1 MTIFWILAAGL
12 ACLAV
17 LFVIAPLFS
26 PDTPA
31 NDVDQDELN
40 LALFKQQLAEL
51 DADLA
56 AGKLDQSQYESARR
70 DLEREVLNDVSNGSN
85 AQAASVKTMLP
96 GPRVTMLALA
106 LAVPASALVLYL
118 TIGEQHI
125 IPRLASG
132 AGAVSA
138 PGHAGGSD
146 LPPLEELVTRL
157 EQRMQQTP
165 DDAEGWMML
174 GRTYFA
180 TGDTQKAETALA
192 RAYELTPE
200 DAQVVLAYA
209 ETIAANN
216 DNNLEGRP
224 AELISEALK
233 AAPNSATARWLSGM
247 VAYQRGQFNAAA
259 VAWKRTLS
267 QLDPSGDDAA
277 ELRQLIDEAEQR
289 AGLPAEAR
297 QLAQADSV
305 PGDDAGNAGG
315 ATETPTQAPTSA
327 PAPEASSTTVADTN
341 SGITVEVALAP
352 ELAERAA
359 PDATVF
365 VYAKAAAGPP
375 MPLAVQRVTVADL
388 PLTLT
393 LDDSMAMM
401 PAMRLSGFPEVVV
414 GARVSASGQAMPQPG
429 DIEGETGPIAS
440 STATPVRVRI
450 DSIRP

>member
-1 MTIFWILAAGL
+1 
-12 ACLAV
+12 
-17 LFVIAPLFS
+17 
-26 PDTPA
+26 
-31 NDVDQDELN
+31 
-40 LALFKQQLAEL
+40 
-51 DADLA
+51 
-56 AGKLDQSQYESARR
+56 
-70 DLEREVLNDVSNGSN
+70 
-85 AQAASVKTMLP
+85 
-96 GPRVTMLALA
+96 
-106 LAVPASALVLYL
+106 
-118 TIGEQHI
+118 
-125 IPRLASG
+125 
-132 AGAVSA
+132 
-138 PGHAGGSD
+138 
-146 LPPLEELVTRL
+146 
-157 EQRMQQTP
+157 
-165 DDAEGWMML
+165 
-174 GRTYFA
+174 
-180 TGDTQKAETALA
+180 
-192 RAYELTPE
+192 
-200 DAQVVLAYA
+200 
-209 ETIAANN
+209 
-216 DNNLEGRP
+216 
-224 AELISEALK
+224 
-233 AAPNSATARWLSGM
+233 
-247 VAYQRGQFNAAA
+247 
-259 VAWKRTLS
+259 
-267 QLDPSGDDAA
+267 
-277 ELRQLIDEAEQR
+277 
-289 AGLPAEAR
+289 
-297 QLAQADSV
+297 V